1 MTVVV
6 SWSPSETT
14 LARFEDYITEE
25 FKDLSMFIALRAVH
39 NSDLTFKCTVPVW
52 AIGAISSAA
61 FGLGYAL
68 KGIQQFILHNEVIYV
83 SISYNNVCMYAC
95 ISDSVIIGSTY

>member
-6 SWSPSETT
+6 SWPSSETT
-14 LARFEDYITEE
+14 LATFEDYITKE

-39 NSDLTFKCTVPVW
+39 HSWIKFLCTLPVW

-61 FGLGYAL
+61 LGLGHAL
-68 KGIQQFILHNEVIYV
+68 NGIQQFILNNVVIYV
-83 SISYNNVCMYAC
+83 SIFA
-95 ISDSVIIGSTY
+95 IIIHAFLILQK